1 MELSHSREFQFPVP
15 THLRLESHLG
25 ESGNFSLDRAI
36 FGGSR
41 DSEIFQSCMP
51 SPIPPRKTQ
60 RMGRVAPCP
69 AVLAEP
75 GRALGPAGRWQ
86 WHCLA
91 KLRVPPALLCWSPVP
106 LHGLVLAL
114 SDQQQHGA

>member
-41 DSEIFQSCMP
+41 YSEIFRSRMP
-51 SPIPPRKTQ
+51 SPIPPQKNAVNVK
-60 RMGRVAPCP
+60 RVAPTPSP
-69 AVLAEP
+69 AVPTET
-75 GRALGPAGRWQ
+75 GRALGPARS
-86 WHCLA
+86 WH
-91 KLRVPPALLCWSPVP
+91 
-106 LHGLVLAL
+106 
-114 SDQQQHGA
+114 